1 MKFVA
6 LTALVASVSAQT
18 GVTCTNPGSGWTEV
32 TGAGTAYENVTD
44 HAGCKSAADGASLD
58 ATTDH
63 CLASINQDDDT
74 ANGGAAASYSCILY
88 TADSTGADDIREA
101 ATDTDT
107 LTHEAWAWVAGTES
121 ADWVDSSATVDE
133 EDTTDEGDEEDDEEA
148 LSVKMTASAI
158 AAATVAMMAF

>member
-18 GVTCTNPGSGWTEV
+18 GVTCNTAAGWTET
-32 TGAGTAYENVTD
+32 TGAGTAYESVAD

-58 ATTDH
+58 SAVDH

-88 TADSTGADDIREA
+88 TAAATGGDDIREA
-101 ATDTDT
+101 AEDTAT
-107 LTHEAWAWVAGTES
+107 LTHEAWAWVAGTPAE
-121 ADWVDSSATVDE
+121 DWVAEVPAE
-133 EDTTDEGDEEDDEEA
+133 EVEEEEEEEDDEEA

>member
-18 GVTCTNPGSGWTEV
+18 GVTCTDPGSGWTTT
-32 TGAGTAYENVTD
+32 TGAGTAYESVTD
-44 HAGCKSAADGASLD
+44 HAGCKAAADGASLD
-58 ATTDH
+58 AATDH

-88 TADSTGADDIREA
+88 TADATGAADIREA
-101 ATDTDT
+101 ATDTAT
-107 LTHEAWAWVAGTES
+107 LTHEAWAWVAGSAS
-121 ADWVDSSATVDE
+121 ADWVAPE
-133 EDTTDEGDEEDDEEA
+133 EPAEEPAEEGEEEEEA